1 MTHSDPG
8 VRQTLSS
15 VLRPPAGFRLDAA
28 AGTSFTLDL
37 RTLLA
42 VPLTFALLDG
52 VEIGP
57 ANESSSEEE
66 TPAAP
71 VLLSA
76 LLAYAERIRVVSDAR
91 YISAPTRPSRL
102 YSLLEPAIKPV
113 VVASGAHF
121 HPKFWLSCGSSTR
134 TRRPATDSSSR
145 RATSP
150 RTGHGTWSSCS
161 TRTQPGSLQRPNP
174 QLTCSAPPR
183 PMTR

>member
-1 MTHSDPG
+1 MTRLDPG

-28 AGTSFTLDL
+28 VGTSFTLDL

-52 VEIGP
+52 VEIGA
-57 ANESSSEEE
+57 ANEASSDEE

-113 VVASGAHF
+113 RRRVGRALPSQVLAAAVHRRGLEDQPQTRPLDAQPHRGPVMGPGRRARRGPSRDLWSGA
-121 HPKFWLSCGSSTR
+121 TR
-134 TRRPATDSSSR
+134 
-145 RATSP
+145 
-150 RTGHGTWSSCS
+150 
-161 TRTQPGSLQRPNP
+161 N
-174 QLTCSAPPR
+174 
-183 PMTR
+183 